1 MEVQTI
7 LKIDKALLELI
18 KEKAASEKFSLNNFI
33 EDILYKEMESIP
45 NKETEQAILEA
56 RESKN
61 LKPIEDLNQFLKNL

>member
-33 EDILYKEMESIP
+33 EHILYKEMESIP